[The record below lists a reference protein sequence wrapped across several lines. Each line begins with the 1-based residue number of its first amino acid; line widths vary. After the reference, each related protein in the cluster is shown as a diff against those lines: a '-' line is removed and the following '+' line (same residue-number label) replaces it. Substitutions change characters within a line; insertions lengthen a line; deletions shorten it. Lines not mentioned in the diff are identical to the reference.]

1 MDYTKEEYENFINGS
16 FLLSLSP
23 DTDSVEYKKEK
34 YQFLT
39 HLAEYFSKFVYSE
52 EKFRHIGEEFI
63 LAAQDSLKGFDPK
76 KSSDPLNPD
85 FIHYFSRVLKNRV
98 KKSRISDMAEDK
110 RGGIVIPMEGLVNKV
125 RRNADYLLSQQKD
138 PYSEESVCKIA
149 ELCRCSVKKVR
160 ECYKIITDTT
170 TKQIKAKNSDGET
183 VSIFHLIDSGVYADD
198 KLIAK
203 DNFNELFCKID
214 TIYASLQNRE
224 SQRRLF
230 SMWITVYLI
239 EISGKEN
246 RDFSRR
252 LAGKD
257 YFSKQVAA
265 FYLKKSRNPTK
276 GEIAELCGVTPQSA
290 SRTFRMFE
298 EKMRVL
304 FRKT

>member
-138 PYSEESVCKIA
+138 PYSEESVYKIA

-230 SMWITVYLI
+230 SMWITKYLV
-239 EISGKEN
+239 EIFVNESEELRQELSTKV
-246 RDFSRR
+246 
-252 LAGKD
+252 
-257 YFSKQVAA
+257 YFSKEVAA
-265 FYLKKSRNPTK
+265 YYQTERCAPSKSK
-276 GEIAELCGVTPQSA
+276 IAEMCGVLPESA
-290 SRTFRMFE
+290 SRTFRLFE
-298 EKMRVL
+298 EKMRAL

>member
-1 MDYTKEEYENFINGS
+1 MDYTKEEYENLINGS

-23 DTDSVEYKKEK
+23 DTDSAEYKKEK

-39 HLAEYFSKFVYSE
+39 YLAEYFSKFVYSR
-52 EKFRHIGEEFI
+52 KNFRYIGEEFI

-76 KSSDPLNPD
+76 KSADPSIPD

-98 KKSRISDMAEDK
+98 KKSRISDIAEDK
-110 RGGIVIPMEGLVNKV
+110 RGGIVIPTEGLVNRV
-125 RRNADYLLSQQKD
+125 RRNVDYLLSQQKD

-149 ELCRCSVKKVR
+149 EVCRCSVKKVR
-160 ECYKIITDTT
+160 ECFKILADTT
-170 TKQIKAKNSDGET
+170 TKRIKAKNSDGET

-198 KLIAK
+198 ELIAQ
-203 DNFNELFCKID
+203 DNFNELFSKID
-214 TIYASLQNRE
+214 TIYAGLQNRE

-239 EISGKEN
+239 EIFGKEN
-246 RDFSRR
+246 RDFGRR
-252 LAGKD
+252 FIGKD
-257 YFSKQVAA
+257 YFSKQVTA
-265 FYLKKSRNPTK
+265 FYLKKSRSPTK
-276 GEIAELCGVTPQSA
+276 GEIAGLCGVTPQSA

-298 EKMRVL
+298 EKLWTL